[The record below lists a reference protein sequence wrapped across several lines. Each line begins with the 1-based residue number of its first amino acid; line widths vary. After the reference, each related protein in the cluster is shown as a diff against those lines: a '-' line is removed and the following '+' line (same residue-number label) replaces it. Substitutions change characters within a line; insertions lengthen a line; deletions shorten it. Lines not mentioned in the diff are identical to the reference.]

1 MFEGGAMTYIAATAV
16 FAFVFIVL
24 VVGLTYFTQSAE
36 QNRQVLRRMSRPM
49 GDLDDVD
56 ITRKRKPEE
65 HSAFSMLIQTNLLR
79 SLEETMWQAGLYMRV
94 SEMVLIIC
102 MLFAAGAL
110 LGELF
115 WKGTFFAL
123 ATGFGFGVLPIMY
136 IRFRRTRRIRAFVAQ
151 MPFALDLMKS
161 SLEAGHSLNRGLQVV
176 VQEFADPLG
185 GEFRTVLEQTRIGL
199 PLPRALEDMLKRVPE
214 EDLRLLVVAVKVQSE
229 VGSSL
234 ALIVGRLAEIVR
246 TRQRLRL
253 QINALTA
260 QSRLGGLIVG
270 CLPIVVL
277 GMFSLINRDY
287 ANALFYDPTGI
298 KILKIAAV
306 LDLFAFITIR
316 RLLRMD
322 F

>member
-1 MFEGGAMTYIAATAV
+1 MSLLAATAV
-16 FAFVFIVL
+16 FAFVFIVSL
-24 VVGLTYFTQSAE
+24 VGMTWVTQSAE
-36 QNRQVLRRMSRPM
+36 QNRQVLRRMSRPI
-49 GDLDDVD
+49 GEVEDVD

-65 HSAFSMLIQTNLLR
+65 HSVFSMLKDFNLLR
-79 SLEETMWQAGLYMRV
+79 SLEEMMWQAGLYMRV
-94 SEMVLIIC
+94 SEMLLIIC
-102 MLFAAGAL
+102 LLFSAGFF

-115 WKGTFFAL
+115 WKGPLFAAL
-123 ATGFGFGVLPIMY
+123 TGVGLGILPIVY
-136 IRFRRTRRIRAFVAQ
+136 IRFRRARRMRAFIAQ
-151 MPFALDLMKS
+151 LPFALDLMKS

-176 VQEFADPLG
+176 VQEFSDPLG

-199 PLPRALEDMLKRVPE
+199 PLPRALEDLLKRVPE

-234 ALIVGRLAEIVR
+234 AMIVGRLAEIVR

-260 QSRLGGLIVG
+260 QGRLGGMIVAI
-270 CLPIVVL
+270 LPAVVL
-277 GMFSLINRDY
+277 GMFSLIDRNYTR
-287 ANALFYDPTGI
+287 ALFFDPTGI

-306 LDLFAFITIR
+306 LDLSAFITIR
-316 RLLRMD
+316 RLLKLD

>member
-1 MFEGGAMTYIAATAV
+1 MTVLAATAV

-24 VVGLTYFTQSAE
+24 AVGLTSLSQSAE
-36 QNRQVLRRMSRPM
+36 QNRQMTRRMSRPM
-49 GDLDDVD
+49 GDVEDVD
-56 ITRKRKPEE
+56 ITRKRKPTE
-65 HSAFSMLIQTNLLR
+65 HSIFSALADFNLLR
-79 SLEETMWQAGLYMRV
+79 SLETMMWQAGLYMRV
-94 SEMVLIIC
+94 SEMVLIIAL
-102 MLFAAGAL
+102 LFSAGAL
-110 LGELF
+110 LGGLF
-115 WKGTFFAL
+115 WKGTLFAV
-123 ATGFGFGVLPIMY
+123 ATGAGFGFLPILY
-136 IRFRRTRRIRAFVAQ
+136 IRFRRTRRIRAFIAQ
-151 MPFALDLMKS
+151 LPFALDLMKS

-214 EDLRLLVVAVKVQSE
+214 EDLRLLVVAVKVQAE

-260 QSRLGGLIVG
+260 QGRLGGIIVAA
-270 CLPIVVL
+270 LPIVVL
-277 GMFSLINRDY
+277 GMFSLINHDY
-287 ANALFYDPTGI
+287 ANELFFDPTGV

-306 LDLFAFITIR
+306 LDLCAFVTIR

>member
-1 MFEGGAMTYIAATAV
+1 MTYIAATAV

-65 HSAFSMLIQTNLLR
+65 HSAFSTLIQTNLLR

-123 ATGFGFGVLPIMY
+123 ATGAGFGFLPIMY

-214 EDLRLLVVAVKVQSE
+214 DDLRLLVVAVKVQTD

-234 ALIVGRLAEIVR
+234 AGLVGRLAAIVR
-246 TRQRLRL
+246 PRQRLRL
-253 QINALTA
+253 QIRALTA
-260 QSRLGGLIVG
+260 QSRMGGMIVG
-270 CLPIVVL
+270 SLPIAVL
-277 GMFSLINRDY
+277 AAFSLVQ
-287 ANALFYDPTGI
+287 PG
-298 KILKIAAV
+298 
-306 LDLFAFITIR
+306 
-316 RLLRMD
+316 
-322 F
+322 

>member
-1 MFEGGAMTYIAATAV
+1 MVFIAATAV

-24 VVGLTYFTQSAE
+24 LIGLTYFSQSAE
-36 QNRQVLRRMSRPM
+36 QNRQVLRRMTRPM
-49 GDLDDVD
+49 GDVEDVD

-65 HSAFSMLIQTNLLR
+65 HSVFSALIDFNLMR
-79 SLEETMWQAGLYMRV
+79 SLEEMMWQAGLYMRV

-102 MLFAAGAL
+102 LLFAAGFL

-115 WKGTFFAL
+115 WKGTLFAL
-123 ATGFGFGVLPIMY
+123 GTGAGFSVLPIMY
-136 IRFRRTRRIRAFVAQ
+136 IRFRRTRRIKAFVGQ
-151 MPFALDLMKS
+151 LPFALDLMKS

-260 QSRLGGLIVG
+260 QSRLGGLIVAI
-270 CLPIVVL
+270 LPVIVL
-277 GMFSLINRDY
+277 AMFSLINHDY
-287 ANALFYDPTGI
+287 ANALFFDPTGV

-306 LDLFAFITIR
+306 LDLFAFISIR

>member
-1 MFEGGAMTYIAATAV
+1 MTYIAATAV

-24 VVGLTYFTQSAE
+24 VIGLTYFTQSTE
-36 QNRQVLRRMSRPM
+36 QNRQVLRRMSRPI

-65 HSAFSMLIQTNLLR
+65 HSAFSTLIQLNLLR

-123 ATGFGFGVLPIMY
+123 ATGAGFGVLPIMY

-151 MPFALDLMKS
+151 LPFALDLMKS

-260 QSRLGGLIVG
+260 QSRLGGLIVAL
-270 CLPIVVL
+270 LPIVVL

-287 ANALFYDPTGI
+287 ANALFFDPTGV

-306 LDLFAFITIR
+306 LDLFAFIAIR

>member
-1 MFEGGAMTYIAATAV
+1 MSLIIASSV
-16 FAFVFIVL
+16 FALVFIIIL
-24 VVGLTYFTQSAE
+24 LGATWANQANEQKGVVM
-36 QNRQVLRRMSRPM
+36 RRMSRPM
-49 GDLDDVD
+49 DDIDID

-65 HSAFSMLIQTNLLR
+65 HSFFSGLGSFNLLR
-79 SLEETMWQAGLYMRV
+79 SLEELMWQAGLYMRV

-102 MLFAAGAL
+102 LLFGAGFF
-110 LGELF
+110 LGELLL
-115 WKGTFFAL
+115 KGPTFAMLFGA
-123 ATGFGFGVLPIMY
+123 GFGVLPILY
-136 IRFRRTRRIRAFVAQ
+136 IRFRRTRRMKAFVGQ
-151 MPFALDLMKS
+151 LPFALDLIKS

-199 PLPRALEDMLKRVPE
+199 PLPRALEDMLKRVPQ

-234 ALIVGRLAEIVR
+234 AVIVGRLAEIVR

-253 QINALTA
+253 QIKALTA
-260 QSRLGGLIVG
+260 QSRLGGLIVAL
-270 CLPIVVL
+270 LPVVVL
-277 GMFSLINRDY
+277 GMFSIINRPY
-287 ANALFYDPTGI
+287 ADALFFDPTGVML
-298 KILKIAAV
+298 LKIAAV
-306 LDLFAFITIR
+306 LDLTAFVVIR